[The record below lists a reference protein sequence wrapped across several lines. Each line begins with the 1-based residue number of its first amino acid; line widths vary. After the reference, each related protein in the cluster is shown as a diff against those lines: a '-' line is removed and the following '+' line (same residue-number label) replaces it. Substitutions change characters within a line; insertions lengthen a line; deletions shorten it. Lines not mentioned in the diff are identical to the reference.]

1 MFKRGF
7 IGWRYLFGRLITKV
21 SINVFTKQTRRVQ
34 EAIIILLRCIKIEI
48 SR

>member
-7 IGWRYLFGRLITKV
+7 IGWRDLFGRLVTKV

-34 EAIIILLRCIKIEI
+34 GAIAMVQPCIKIEI
-48 SR
+48 CR

>member
-7 IGWRYLFGRLITKV
+7 IGWRHLFGRLVTKV
-21 SINVFTKQTRRVQ
+21 SINVFAKQTRRAQ
-34 EAIIILLRCIKIEI
+34 EAVAMVQPCIKIEI